1 MLNRISGWLL
11 FSQASYLVLFIVLTV
26 IDLVTKHS
34 LFHAFRALRS
44 AVGLEHSLMRLS
56 DYLYYPFVF
65 TAPVNVVLLVLFLRK
80 TLRDSSGLTL
90 ASDFFSMLNAFYVV
104 GSGWVLF
111 AVFSSLLKG

>member
-44 AVGLEHSLMRLS
+44 TFGLEHSLVRLS

-65 TAPVNVVLLVLFLRK
+65 TAPVNVALMVLFLRK
-80 TLRDSSGLTL
+80 LLRDSSGLTL
-90 ASDFFSMLNAFYVV
+90 ASDFFSILNSFYVV

-111 AVFSSLLKG
+111 AVFSSLLKQ